1 MGSGHEVPVGRG
13 EAGWGGRRGGAGA
26 GAACSQ
32 SPGAH
37 PALQRDTLHTWP
49 AGRGPSAALGGQ
61 YGDGPG
67 REVPSE
73 LLSGRVIGVGVTLDA
88 GVGLS
93 TSPAFNLPQWNR
105 YIPALCR
112 VTVQASLRKAIDC
125 IEHCSL
131 CPLRRRRGLP
141 HLFCRSDRSSCPPG
155 SPSWVG
161 HAHTRRFSL
170 RRQPDLL
177 CSPSLG
183 SFAPMPLDETGL
195 CLSFLLAGGPS
206 ISQPSPLP
214 RPRPCSHSSAV

>member
-1 MGSGHEVPVGRG
+1 MKFPWGVERRAG
-13 EAGWGGRRGGAGA
+13 EAGVGALEPVPAPKAPGRTQC
-26 GAACSQ
+26 CS
-32 SPGAH
+32 GTRA
-37 PALQRDTLHTWP
+37 LHTWP
-49 AGRGPSAALGGQ
+49 TGRGASAALGGQ

-73 LLSGRVIGVGVTLDA
+73 LLSGRAIGIGVTLDA
-88 GVGLS
+88 GMGLS
-93 TSPAFNLPQWNR
+93 TSYAFNLPQWNR

-112 VTVQASLRKAIDC
+112 VTVQASLHKDIDC

-141 HLFCRSDRSSCPPG
+141 RFFRHSDRSSCPPG
-155 SPSWVG
+155 SPSWAG

-183 SFAPMPLDETGL
+183 SFAPMSLDETGL
-195 CLSFLLAGGPS
+195 CLSFLLAGESS

-214 RPRPCSHSSAV
+214 QPRPCSHSSAV

>member
-1 MGSGHEVPVGRG
+1 MEAPEPVLPAPKAPGRTQRCSGTR
-13 EAGWGGRRGGAGA
+13 A
-26 GAACSQ
+26 
-32 SPGAH
+32 
-37 PALQRDTLHTWP
+37 LHTWP
-49 AGRGPSAALGGQ
+49 TGRGPSAALGGQ

-73 LLSGRVIGVGVTLDA
+73 LLSGRAIGVGVTLDA

-93 TSPAFNLPQWNR
+93 TSYAFNLPQWNR

-112 VTVQASLRKAIDC
+112 VTVQASLHKDIDC

-141 HLFCRSDRSSCPPG
+141 RFFRHSDRSSCPPG
-155 SPSWVG
+155 SPSWAG

-170 RRQPDLL
+170 RRRPDLL
-177 CSPSLG
+177 CLPSLG
-183 SFAPMPLDETGL
+183 SFAPMSLDETGL
-195 CLSFLLAGGPS
+195 CLSFLLAGESS

-214 RPRPCSHSSAV
+214 QPRPCSHSSAV

>member
-1 MGSGHEVPVGRG
+1 MKFPWGGERRAG
-13 EAGWGGRRGGAGA
+13 EAGVEAPEPVLPAPKAPGHTQR
-26 GAACSQ
+26 CS
-32 SPGAH
+32 GTRA
-37 PALQRDTLHTWP
+37 LHTWP

-73 LLSGRVIGVGVTLDA
+73 LLSGRAIGDGVTLDA

-131 CPLRRRRGLP
+131 CPLRRWRGLP
-141 HLFCRSDRSSCPPG
+141 RLFCRSDRSSCPPG

-183 SFAPMPLDETGL
+183 SFAPMSLDETGL
-195 CLSFLLAGGPS
+195 CLSFLLAGGSS